1 MLALRFYK
9 EENHDK
15 ASHYFYMSHKAQKK
29 LLKKGAL
36 K

>member
-1 MLALRFYK
+1 